1 MIQKPHRKRK
11 HVVLY
16 ITQVNINPSQ
26 RDDPRFESPLREIF
40 TFNIYLFDRVSSS
53 TKNKMKKTRQVS
65 TTKRKDEKRK
75 DPRSWNHEKKCV
87 EEVGD
92 VKRKVRVVRIESE
105 TVAVFFSAWWDV
117 EKGGMMRKAW
127 W

>member
-1 MIQKPHRKRK
+1 M
-11 HVVLY
+11 
-16 ITQVNINPSQ
+16 
-26 RDDPRFESPLREIF
+26 
-40 TFNIYLFDRVSSS
+40 
-53 TKNKMKKTRQVS
+53 
-65 TTKRKDEKRK
+65 
-75 DPRSWNHEKKCV
+75 